1 MIQMPDGN
9 VVVDIGKTA
18 IVLPL
23 MGVGAALYFGF
34 GRLRSE

>member
-9 VVVDIGKTA
+9 VVVDVGKA
-18 IVLPL
+18 ALVLPL

-34 GRLRSE
+34 SRLRSE